1 MQFGIIDLQTLLSF
15 DHVTNILS
23 YCRRVLT
30 IRQMGSYFSSI
41 AKTKIVERMV

>member
-30 IRQMGSYFSSI
+30 IRQMGSYYQFNSEN
-41 AKTKIVERMV
+41 KNC